1 MMSRTPSIVV
11 LFVLGITLAGW
22 VGYRLALRSDAS
34 RWRAGRPSSGQVGAA
49 GQANKPG
56 GVDGACVDFHEAGQH
71 SGETTCVSGR
81 VLRVYTSRS
90 ESAFLDFCPNY
101 RDCPFSSV
109 IFASDRTKF
118 GDLNALNGREVE
130 IQGRVSVYDGRP
142 EIVIRDPEQIHVL
155 P

>member
-1 MMSRTPSIVV
+1 MMRKTPSIVA
-11 LFVLGITLAGW
+11 LFVISITLAGF
-22 VGYRLALRSDAS
+22 VGYRVALRRDVRSGAGWEPVHQPNRPGDADK
-34 RWRAGRPSSGQVGAA
+34 PSG
-49 GQANKPG
+49 PG
-56 GVDGACVDFHEAGQH
+56 GACVDFHEAAQH
-71 SGETTCVSGR
+71 TGESVCISGR

-130 IQGRVSVYDGRP
+130 IQGRISVYNGRP
-142 EIVIRDPEQIHVL
+142 EIVIHDPEQVHVL